1 MTTAAAALQP
11 LPSQTIPDDTP
22 VFGGHRNLILGA
34 EVPLFGQTRNWPGDC
49 LRRPANRVKSA
60 WQASFPTDP
69 LWNLRTREIAFGM
82 LNSSDKILRDL
93 GLFFRAENWGLSSV
107 KEMCDKMRLIAKWA
121 VKQAMPQDLTTWAAD
136 DWQDYLDHHALTSEP
151 STLANDV
158 VTIRRLL
165 EFAPLLTGG
174 GLLEDPWPGKS
185 ASEVAERTYTGELA
199 TPSIPPTIWWPLLRA
214 AWFYIDEM
222 APQILERR
230 DQQAAAVAASAG
242 TRRQT
247 HRARDIDAKLATWVQ
262 DPASLVPVHAR
273 DYRGYPEGTVMWST
287 LSLWLTDGVSQGV
300 FKTGR
305 DSDRHQKR
313 RRMVQRLVD
322 AGRVRPITAAE
333 GRAALGDID
342 RPVRGHNRRP
352 DDLDAQ
358 VQQWLAD
365 PVNHIPVRRE
375 ASVHGPAG
383 EPVWLT
389 LEGRVFG
396 TVTRAN
402 VFTSGTART
411 RQRQQW
417 VREAITEDRTD
428 YVEDGDL
435 EHALRMVRAACY
447 IFIAALT
454 LMRDSELQEIERDS
468 VVQHFGSPAIA
479 SRKVKHDE
487 SRPRLKWWIT
497 EPVAQAVAVAERLS
511 WHDSHIFAT
520 LAPPSRSLPDGRRGR
535 AGFDA
540 FRDIDFFIENINK
553 TLDRTGLEAIP
564 EGLVRPHMFRK
575 TMAIITAQ
583 QPDGEIALGIQL
595 KHAARRAL
603 ANRVTAAYGQI
614 DANWSKEFD
623 NQLALAAARKLVEL
637 LKARRQGDP
646 VAVGPGAARFHA
658 SLDKV
663 LTTMDSDPYLQAQIA
678 DERMQVSLLRDE
690 FAQLHFGTINHCL
703 WQAST
708 AECQNQLPAEQ
719 RGKQPLLG
727 ACQPGKCRNSVLTL
741 KNAPYWI
748 AEEGD
753 LQDTLRRERLSPPR
767 RESLEIRLAEVQ
779 SVTSQFATLEGDL

>member
-1 MTTAAAALQP
+1 MTTAAAFQV

-22 VFGGHRNLILGA
+22 VLGGRRNLIPGA
-34 EVPLFGQTRNWPGDC
+34 EVPLFSQSGYWPGDC

-60 WQASFPTDP
+60 WRASFPTDP

-82 LNSSDKILRDL
+82 LNSSHKILRDA

-107 KEMCDKMRLIAKWA
+107 RQMCDKMRLIATWA
-121 VKQAMPQDLTTWAAD
+121 VGQQMPHDLAAWAAE
-136 DWQDYLDHHALTSEP
+136 DWQDYLDHHALTSGT

-158 VTIRRLL
+158 LTIRRLL
-165 EFAPLLTGG
+165 DFAPLLTGG
-174 GLLEDPWPGKS
+174 GLSEDPWPGKS
-185 ASEVAERTYTGELA
+185 AAEVAERTYTGELS
-199 TPSIPPTIWWPLLRA
+199 TPSIPPAIWWPLLRA
-214 AWFYIDEM
+214 AWFYIDDM

-247 HRARDIDAKLATWVQ
+247 HRARDIDVKLAAWVQ

-273 DYRGYPEGTVMWST
+273 DFRGYSAGTVMWST
-287 LSLWLTDGVSQGV
+287 LSLWLTGGVSQGV
-300 FKTGR
+300 FKAGR
-305 DSDRHQKR
+305 DSDRHQMR
-313 RRMVQRLVD
+313 RRMVQQLVD
-322 AGRVRPITAAE
+322 AGRARPVTAKE
-333 GRAALGDID
+333 GRAALGVVDQ
-342 RPVRGHNRRP
+342 PVRGRNRRP

-358 VQQWLAD
+358 VKKWLAD
-365 PVNHIPVRRE
+365 PANRIPVRRE
-375 ASVHGPAG
+375 SSVHGPAG

-389 LEGRVFG
+389 LESRVFG

-428 YVEDGDL
+428 YIEDGDL

-447 IFIAALT
+447 VFIAALT
-454 LMRDSELQEIERDS
+454 LMRDSELQEIERNS
-468 VVQHFGSPAIA
+468 IVEHYGSPAIA

-520 LAPPSRSLPDGRRGR
+520 LAPPSGFLPEGTRGR

-553 TLDRTGLEAIP
+553 TLDRTGLEPIP

-603 ANRVTAAYGQI
+603 ANRVTAGYGRM

-623 NQLALAAARKLVEL
+623 NQLELAAARKLVEL

-646 VAVGPGAARFHA
+646 VAVGPGAARLHA
-658 SLDKV
+658 GLDKV
-663 LTTMDSDPYLQAQIA
+663 IKAMDSDPHLQAQIA

-708 AECQNQLPAEQ
+708 AECQNQLPPEQ

-767 RESLEIRLAEVQ
+767 RESIEIRLTEVQ
-779 SVTSQFATLEGDL
+779 SVTAQFANLEGAH

>member
-1 MTTAAAALQP
+1 MTTAGAAQALA
-11 LPSQTIPDDTP
+11 SQTIPDYTP
-22 VFGGHRNLILGA
+22 VFGGRRNLIRGVV
-34 EVPLFGQTRNWPGDC
+34 VPLFGQSRYWPGDC

-60 WQASFPTDP
+60 WRASFPTDP
-69 LWNLRTREIAFGM
+69 LWNLRSREVAFGM
-82 LNSSDKILRDL
+82 LNSSHKILRDA

-107 KEMCDKMRLIAKWA
+107 KETCDKMRLIAKWA
-121 VKQAMPQDLTTWAAD
+121 VKHQMPHDLAAWAAE
-136 DWQDYLDHHALTSEP
+136 DWQGYLDHHALTSGP

-165 EFAPLLTGG
+165 NFAPILTGG
-174 GLLEDPWPGKS
+174 GLVEDPWPGRS
-185 ASEVAERTYTGELA
+185 AAEVAEKTSTGDLS
-199 TPSIPPTIWWPLLRA
+199 TPSIPPVIWWPLLRA

-242 TRRQT
+242 PRRQSNRT
-247 HRARDIDAKLATWVQ
+247 QDLDTKLAAWVQ

-273 DYRGYPEGTVMWST
+273 DYRGYQAGTVMWST
-287 LSLWLTDGVSQGV
+287 LSLWLTSGASKGV
-300 FKTGR
+300 FNVSR
-305 DSDRHQKR
+305 DSDRHEMR
-313 RRMVQRLVD
+313 RTMVQRLVD
-322 AGRVRPITAAE
+322 TGRVRPITAKE
-333 GRAALGDID
+333 GRAALGGIV
-342 RPVRGHNRRP
+342 RPVRGCNRRP

-365 PVNHIPVRRE
+365 PANCIPVRRE
-375 ASVHGPAG
+375 TSAHGLAG
-383 EPVWLT
+383 EPVWLA

-396 TVTRAN
+396 SVTRAN

-411 RQRQQW
+411 RRRQQW

-428 YVEDGDL
+428 DIEDGDL
-435 EHALRMVRAACY
+435 EQALRMVRAACY

-468 VVQHFGSPAIA
+468 VGEYFGAPAIA

-497 EPVAQAVAVAERLS
+497 EPVAQAVAVAEQLS

-520 LAPPSRSLPDGRRGR
+520 LTPPSRFLPEGTRGR

-540 FRDIDFFIENINK
+540 FRDIDFFIETINN
-553 TLDRTGLEAIP
+553 TVDRTGLEAIP
-564 EGLVRPHMFRK
+564 EGLVRPHMLRK
-575 TMAIITAQ
+575 TMAIITGQ
-583 QPDGEIALGIQL
+583 QPDGEVALGIQL

-603 ANRVTAAYGQI
+603 ANRVTAGYGRM
-614 DANWSKEFD
+614 DANWAKEFD
-623 NQLALAAARKLVEL
+623 NQLELAAARKLVEL
-637 LKARRQGDP
+637 LKARRRGET
-646 VAVGPGAARFHA
+646 VAVGPGAARLHA
-658 SLDKV
+658 GLDKV
-663 LTTMDSDPYLQAQIA
+663 SVVMDSDPVLQAQVA

-690 FAQLHFGTINHCL
+690 FAQLHLGTINHCL

-708 AECQNQLPAEQ
+708 AECQNQLPPEE
-719 RGKQPLLG
+719 RGQQPLLG

-753 LQDTLRRERLSPPR
+753 LRDTLSRERLSPPR
-767 RESLEIRLAEVQ
+767 RESLELRLAEVR
-779 SVTSQFATLEGDL
+779 SVTAQFAILETDR

>member
-1 MTTAAAALQP
+1 
-11 LPSQTIPDDTP
+11 
-22 VFGGHRNLILGA
+22 
-34 EVPLFGQTRNWPGDC
+34 
-49 LRRPANRVKSA
+49 
-60 WQASFPTDP
+60 
-69 LWNLRTREIAFGM
+69 M
-82 LNSSDKILRDL
+82 LNSSHKILREV

-121 VKQAMPQDLTTWAAD
+121 VEQGMPHDLAAWVAD
-136 DWQDYLDHHALTSEP
+136 DWQDYLDHHALTSGT

-158 VTIRRLL
+158 LTIRRLL
-165 EFAPLLTGG
+165 DFAPLLTGG

-185 ASEVAERTYTGELA
+185 ASEVAERTSTGELS
-199 TPSIPPTIWWPLLRA
+199 TPSIPPAVWWPLLRA
-214 AWFYIDEM
+214 GWFYINEM

-247 HRARDIDAKLATWVQ
+247 HRARDIDTKLAAWVQ
-262 DPASLVPVHAR
+262 DPTSLVPVHAR
-273 DYRGYPEGTVMWST
+273 DYRRYPAGTVMWST
-287 LSLWLTDGVSQGV
+287 LSLWLTGGVSQGV

-305 DSDRHQKR
+305 DSDRHQMR

-322 AGRVRPITAAE
+322 AGRVHPITAAE

-342 RPVRGHNRRP
+342 RPVRGRNRRP

-365 PVNHIPVRRE
+365 PANRIPVRLE

-417 VREAITEDRTD
+417 VREAITEGRTD
-428 YVEDGDL
+428 YIEDGDL

-487 SRPRLKWWIT
+487 SRPRLKWWII

-520 LAPPSRSLPDGRRGR
+520 LAPPSRLLPEGTRGR

-603 ANRVTAAYGQI
+603 ANRVTAGYGKM

-623 NQLALAAARKLVEL
+623 NQLELAAARKLVEL
-637 LKARRQGDP
+637 LKARRQGEP
-646 VAVGPGAARFHA
+646 VAVGPGAARLHA
-658 SLDKV
+658 GLDKV
-663 LTTMDSDPYLQAQIA
+663 ITSMDSDPYLQAQIA
-678 DERMQVSLLRDE
+678 DDRMQVSLLRDE
-690 FAQLHFGTINHCL
+690 FAQLYFGTINHCL
-703 WQAST
+703 WRAST

-753 LQDTLRRERLSPPR
+753 LQDTLRHERLSPPR
-767 RESLEIRLAEVQ
+767 RESLEMRLAEVR
-779 SVTSQFATLEGDL
+779 SVTAQLASLEGDL